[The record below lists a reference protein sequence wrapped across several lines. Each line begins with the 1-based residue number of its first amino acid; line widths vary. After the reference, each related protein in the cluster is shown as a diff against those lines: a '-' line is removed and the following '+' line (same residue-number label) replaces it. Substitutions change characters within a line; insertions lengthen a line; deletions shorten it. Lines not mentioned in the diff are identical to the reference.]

1 MPESSPPKKSEQTR
15 DAILEAA
22 CTLFAEKGFDAVGV
36 RDIASGAGV
45 NAALVIRYFGGKEKL
60 FLEALSASSSLETLL
75 KGPLETLGERLAR
88 YALHKSD
95 RDPLLTLLRST
106 SSESAA
112 LLLRSALDEQF
123 IAPLSERLEGG
134 NRRTRA
140 GLIAAQILGLAVLR
154 QMVRSDALEVD
165 PDAAL
170 EGTTRTLQRLID
182 GD

>member
-1 MPESSPPKKSEQTR
+1 MSESSPPKKSEQTR
-15 DAILEAA
+15 DAILEVARS
-22 CTLFAEKGFDAVGV
+22 LFAEKGFDAVGV
-36 RDIASGAGV
+36 RDIALGAGV

-60 FLEALSASSSLETLL
+60 FLEVLSGSSSLETLFD
-75 KGPLETLGERLAR
+75 GPLETLGERLAR
-88 YALHKSD
+88 YAFQKSG
-95 RDPLLTLLRST
+95 RDPMLTLLRST
-106 SSESAA
+106 SSETAS
-112 LLLRSALDEQF
+112 LLLKNALDEQF
-123 IAPLSERLEGG
+123 MGPLTERLEGE

-154 QMVRSDALEVD
+154 QMVGSDALEAD

>member
-1 MPESSPPKKSEQTR
+1 MPESIPPRKSEQTR

-22 CTLFAEKGFDAVGV
+22 RSLFAKKGFDAVGV

-60 FLEALSASSSLETLL
+60 FLDVLSGSSSLKTLFD
-75 KGPLETLGERLAR
+75 GPLENLGERLAR
-88 YALHKSD
+88 YAFAKSG
-95 RDPLLTLLRST
+95 RDPMLTLLRST
-106 SSESAA
+106 SSESAT
-112 LLLRSALDEQF
+112 LLLRSALAEQF
-123 IAPLSERLEGG
+123 IAPLTERLEGE

-140 GLIAAQILGLAVLR
+140 GLIASQILGLAVLR
-154 QMVRSDALEVD
+154 QMVGSDALEAD

-170 EGTTRTLQRLID
+170 EGTARLFQRLID